1 MFLNFFLPSLF
12 ATLCF
17 IAILYPIALK
27 FGFTDKPN
35 HRKQHKA
42 PTPLIGGVA
51 IYLAILITLCRNT
64 QELPS
69 QAAFVVAISLLVF
82 VSLIDDYKGLG
93 IKPRLFVQVISAL
106 IMTEYADVRVENLG
120 DIFGFG
126 EINLGVFSSA
136 FTVFAVVGGINAFNM
151 IDGMDGLAG
160 SLSLISVTSLALLS
174 WLSDDNLI
182 LSYSLILMAA
192 IIAFLSLNLRIF
204 GRTNAKIFLGD
215 NGSTLFGFIICWLAI
230 DASQGDNEHITSA
243 TVLWILAIPLLDSV
257 CIMLRRIRKGRSPF
271 NPDREHLHHIFTV
284 AGYSNNLTLIAIILI
299 SISLAAIGIIGS
311 QYSRVPEYFLFWSF
325 ILLFAIHYRLM
336 NRAWKVMKICR
347 HLRMSK
353 VQERRQF
360 ASNKKVEDRRN
371 LADRRFVP
379 SEQQV
384 ETIHSGSDRLI
395 AHLLRQRIRKN
406 LQTDRRKAS
415 YIEANI
421 QGVLDKRYIGDRR
434 NVRVKLPSARD
445 EIKGNRKYEA

>member
-1 MFLNFFLPSLF
+1 MFFNFFLPSLF

-17 IAILYPIALK
+17 IAILYPVALK
-27 FGFTDKPN
+27 VGFTDKPN
-35 HRKQHKA
+35 HRKQHKT

-51 IYLAILITLCRNT
+51 IYLAILITLLINAND
-64 QELPS
+64 LPS
-69 QAAFVVAISLLVF
+69 QTAFIVAISLLVF
-82 VSLIDDYKGLG
+82 VSLIDDYKDLG
-93 IKPRLFVQVISAL
+93 IKPRLFVQIISAL
-106 IMTEYADVRVENLG
+106 IMTEYAEIRVESLG

-126 EINLGVFSSA
+126 EIKLGAFSSA

-160 SLSLISVTSLALLS
+160 SLNLVSVTSLALVS
-174 WLSDDNLI
+174 WLSDNDLI

-192 IIAFLSLNLRIF
+192 IIAFLSFNLRIF
-204 GRTNAKIFLGD
+204 GRSNAIIFLGD
-215 NGSTLFGFIICWLAI
+215 NGSTLFGYIICWLAI
-230 DASQGDNEHITSA
+230 DASQGDNEHITAA

-284 AGYSNNLTLIAIILI
+284 AGYSNNLTLIAIISI
-299 SISLAAIGIIGS
+299 SISLAAIGIVSS
-311 QYSRVPEYFLFWSF
+311 QYIRIHESCLFWSF

-347 HLRMSK
+347 HLRMTK
-353 VQERRQF
+353 VHDRRRVGH
-360 ASNKKVEDRRN
+360 KKETEDRRN

-379 SEQQV
+379 SQQQV

-395 AHLLRQRIRKN
+395 ALLLRQRIRKN
-406 LQTDRRKAS
+406 SQTDRRRVGNF
-415 YIEANI
+415 EANI
-421 QGVLDKRYIGDRR
+421 QSVHDKRFISDRR
-434 NVRVKLPSARD
+434 NVRVKLPSVNNG
-445 EIKGNRKYEA
+445 KSNRQYEA